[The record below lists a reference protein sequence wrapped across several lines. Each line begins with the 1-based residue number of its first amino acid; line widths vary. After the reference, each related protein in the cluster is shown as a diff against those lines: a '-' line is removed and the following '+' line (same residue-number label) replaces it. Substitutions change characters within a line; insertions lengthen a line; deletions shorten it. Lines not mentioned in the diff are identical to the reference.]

1 MNSMDILKM
10 RDRKDLKLIRDV
22 ERDYPKFVE
31 LCEEVLSKEDGALG
45 LEMEELINGSEG
57 DTLME
62 FGTLIRYA
70 FLRGIEVRIYPEK
83 LNSEVV

>member
-1 MNSMDILKM
+1 MNSDILKM

-31 LCEEVLSKEDGALG
+31 LCEDVLVKKNGALG
-45 LEMEELINGSEG
+45 MEMEALVNGSDG
-57 DTLME
+57 DILME

-70 FLRGIEVRIYPEK
+70 FLRGVEVHIFPGK
-83 LNSEVV
+83 APSK